1 MLTRQRDTLPS
12 WKQILADELRSL
24 QSSIQK
30 MLQHHS
36 FPSVKSLLEGGFTSL
51 QTSVQRVKV
60 LQDMVHEMNT
70 QGQIHVMTHGEEML
84 ADAYNALR
92 KVTQSVKG
100 LQDTVCKLNIYG
112 ESDAIAQGKEM
123 LIDGLN
129 VLQKAHLRVTEMETI
144 IRHMNTPKQ
153 HAIQNPEAPPVHDH
167 TSSANKKR
175 TLSAQQDAEKFLH
188 QVLTTGSASLTTGSA
203 SLTTGSASLTTGS
216 ASLTT
221 GSASLTT
228 GSASHQEDTLHSEK
242 RARHEETPM
251 LPCSKEEVHSMIPSV
266 AHAMA
271 ESSATTVP
279 ETSPPRHEPADT
291 MTSILVKNMPQDIK
305 ACELYDSFRPYGII
319 RKVCFPRNK
328 NPHSPSYGKAQ
339 GFAFVT
345 YETVSQAD
353 GAFKAFSTSGLSIRG
368 MKLKIRRAY
377 RTLEDT
383 SPISP
388 LCAEPITLDV
398 TNSAASAKPLS
409 SASTVSETSPSLPC
423 EPENAA
429 KNVIAKNV
437 SPFITYSMLYERF
450 CRYGNVLDVCLPKTD
465 GEPRNV
471 VIKYS
476 TSRSAAHA
484 VRCLH
489 GLQLDGKKV
498 TVELERETEAT
509 IRSEKLA
516 EKLAEKPI
524 EKCMKDREETPSAL
538 CAKPM
543 TSNTS
548 ANSVSGSSA
557 PRCEP
562 AMTSIIVKNLP
573 RNITLSELYEYFGR
587 YGLLYDVY
595 LPWNKDCHSPSYGT
609 PDGSAFI
616 AYETASEADRA
627 FQAFST
633 RGRSMYGNQA
643 TVTKS
648 YRETRF

>member
-36 FPSVKSLLEGGFTSL
+36 FPSVKSLLEGGFTSF

-144 IRHMNTPKQ
+144 IRQMNTPKQ

-175 TLSAQQDAEKFLH
+175 TLSTQQDAEKFLH

-221 GSASLTT
+221 GSASY
-228 GSASHQEDTLHSEK
+228 QEDTIHSEK

-251 LPCSKEEVHSMIPSV
+251 LSCSKEEVHSMIPSV

-328 NPHSPSYGKAQ
+328 NLNSSSYGKAQ

-353 GAFKAFSTSGLSIRG
+353 GAFKALSTSGLSIRG
-368 MKLKIRRAY
+368 MKLKMRRAY
-377 RTLEDT
+377 RTLEET

-388 LCAEPITLDV
+388 FCAEPITLDV
-398 TNSAASAKPLS
+398 TNSAAPVSAEPLS
-409 SASTVSETSPSLPC
+409 SATILSLPC
-423 EPENAA
+423 EPANAA

-437 SPFITYSMLYERF
+437 SPFITSSMLYTRF
-450 CRYGNVLDVCLPKTD
+450 SHYGNVLDVCIPKTNH
-465 GEPRNV
+465 GESRNV

-498 TVELERETEAT
+498 TVELERETDAT
-509 IRSEKLA
+509 IRSEKP
-516 EKLAEKPI
+516 AEKPT

-548 ANSVSGSSA
+548 ANPVSGSSV
-557 PRCEP
+557 PPPHEP
-562 AMTSIIVKNLP
+562 SMTSIIVKNLP

-595 LPWNKDCHSPSYGT
+595 LPWNKDPHSPSYGT
-609 PDGSAFI
+609 PDGGAFI
-616 AYETASEADRA
+616 AYESESDADRA
-627 FQAFST
+627 IQAFST
-633 RGRSMYGNQA
+633 RGYSMYGNQA

>member
-36 FPSVKSLLEGGFTSL
+36 FPSVKSLLEGGFTTL

-100 LQDTVCKLNIYG
+100 LRDTVCKLNIYG

-129 VLQKAHLRVTEMETI
+129 VLQKAHLRVNEMETI

-153 HAIQNPEAPPVHDH
+153 HAIQNPEAPVHDH

-203 SLTTGSASLTTGS
+203 SLTTGSAS
-216 ASLTT
+216 
-221 GSASLTT
+221 
-228 GSASHQEDTLHSEK
+228 HQEDTLHSEK

-251 LPCSKEEVHSMIPSV
+251 LPCSKEDHSMIPSV

-305 ACELYDSFRPYGII
+305 ACELYESFRPYGII

-328 NPHSPSYGKAQ
+328 NPHSPSYRKVQ

-368 MKLKIRRAY
+368 MKLKIRRA
-377 RTLEDT
+377 RHEET

-409 SASTVSETSPSLPC
+409 SASIVSENSPSLPC
-423 EPENAA
+423 EPENAS

-509 IRSEKLA
+509 ICSEKPSEKPVEKLAEKLAEKPA

-524 EKCMKDREETPSAL
+524 EKCMKDAKETPSAL

-548 ANSVSGSSA
+548 ANPISGSSV